1 MGSHMIDSFL
11 FQHVVS
17 TDDMREVWDEK
28 TNVQRLLDVEAALAK
43 AEAKLGI
50 IPNEAAEEICR
61 KAKFEYINMEDVR
74 AGIRKTGHSLVP
86 LLRSLEKACDGDFG
100 QYIHYGATT
109 QDIRDTAMVLQLRD
123 ARAIILKDLEGLRT
137 ELIALIRKYK
147 DTPVAGRTHGQQA
160 LPITF
165 GFKAAVWLDEV
176 QRNIDRLVES
186 KDRLLVGNMTGAVGS
201 YASFGDLGRAVEKEV
216 MDSLGIGTPAICWH
230 AARDRF
236 AEFLSILALTA
247 STCARIGQEI
257 FNLQATEVDELE
269 EAFTE
274 GKVGSSTMPH
284 NRNPGTCE
292 VIMIMAKMVR
302 GNAAVMTQVMEQEHE
317 RDGAQWRTEWAIIP
331 ETCQYAGCCVRFCKN
346 LVANLKVKPEKM
358 RKNLDIL
365 KGLLLSERVMFT
377 LADKVG
383 KQHAHELVYELSMKA
398 FENDIYL
405 KDALLADPRTKE
417 LLTAE
422 EIDKALDPANYL
434 GLCEEVALKV
444 ASLCEEK
451 ANASN
456 S

>member
-1 MGSHMIDSFL
+1 
-11 FQHVVS
+11 
-17 TDDMREVWDEK
+17 MR
-28 TNVQRLLDVEAALAK
+28 
-43 AEAKLGI
+43 I
-50 IPNEAAEEICR
+50 
-61 KAKFEYINMEDVR
+61 Y
-74 AGIRKTGHSLVP
+74 H
-86 LLRSLEKACDGDFG
+86 
-100 QYIHYGATT
+100 
-109 QDIRDTAMVLQLRD
+109 
-123 ARAIILKDLEGLRT
+123 ARC
-137 ELIALIRKYK
+137 
-147 DTPVAGRTHGQQA
+147 RTHLLPTC

-284 NRNPGTCE
+284 KRNPGTCE
-292 VIMIMAKMVR
+292 VIMSMAKMVR

-383 KQHAHELVYELSMKA
+383 KQHAHELVYERL
-398 FENDIYL
+398 
-405 KDALLADPRTKE
+405 
-417 LLTAE
+417 
-422 EIDKALDPANYL
+422 
-434 GLCEEVALKV
+434 
-444 ASLCEEK
+444 
-451 ANASN
+451 
-456 S
+456 